1 MKRAVAWAL
10 AATCAVV
17 LACNREPGDTA
28 RPDGDPSQASVQ
40 ARFPDLAALY
50 GGEHGIY
57 RSCGPNQGVCHN
69 NAEYPDLSTLGS
81 VTMIVGADCNR
92 GREDPTEH
100 HDLCEGRGD
109 FLAFGET
116 TRIEIGEVIE
126 PYTEYDRLFRER
138 FGDLNAF
145 DQDAASLEALRTFEA
160 SFGVDFFG
168 ASVVRTRK
176 PVRARVGA
184 QVSLVRLGEDGE
196 ETLARY
202 EVRRRHPRHPR
213 GDDLIAL
220 RPVRDKSSDD
230 NIYGDYGYGGTYGY
244 GLAGLAR
251 VGDPNRNGVFGAGLS
266 GGLVVPGHPER
277 SYLMRRLVDP
287 AAGPLMP
294 RANCCTWTKQ
304 SLRAL
309 HCWIAGLSPDGSNA
323 LEPIDYEHCPPG
335 PEEDVAYPQ
344 PGPSCT
350 TSGMCPVMPRV
361 EVEGA
366 ADWDSVYGLLNSRC
380 GGAQC
385 HGTSAYGLDLS
396 TAAAAKETMAAY
408 VVDGAPARSE
418 LYLRITPHLARAA
431 ALEIMPKKAEP
442 LPLAERELVRAW
454 ISQLGNADA
463 AK

>member
-1 MKRAVAWAL
+1 MKRALGLGIVAAWA
-10 AATCAVV
+10 VV
-17 LACNREPGDTA
+17 AACNREPGST
-28 RPDGDPSQASVQ
+28 RQPSADASSASVQ

-81 VTMIVGADCNR
+81 VAMIVDADCNR
-92 GREDPTEH
+92 GREDATEH
-100 HDLCEGRGD
+100 HDLCEHRGD
-109 FLAFGET
+109 FLGFGER

-138 FGDLNAF
+138 FGDV
-145 DQDAASLEALRTFEA
+145 ASFRDDPSAIAALRKFEA
-160 SFGVDFFG
+160 GFGSEFFDV
-168 ASVVRTRK
+168 SLVRTRK

-184 QVSLVRLGEDGE
+184 QVSLVRVGEDGE
-196 ETLARY
+196 DQLARY
-202 EVRRRHPRHPR
+202 EVRKPHARHPR
-213 GDDLIAL
+213 GDNLIAL
-220 RPVRDKSSDD
+220 RPVRDDGDD
-230 NIYGDYGYGGTYGY
+230 AGEPYYGYDYDPYGY
-244 GLAGLAR
+244 GLAGVAR
-251 VGDPNRNGVFGAGLS
+251 EGDPNGNGVYGAGLG

-277 SYLMRRLVDP
+277 SYLMRRLIDP

-335 PEEDVAYPQ
+335 PEEDVAYPT

-366 ADWDSVYGLLNSRC
+366 ADWDAVYGLLNARC

-396 TAAAAKETMAAY
+396 TAAAAKETIGEY
-408 VVDGAPARSE
+408 VVDGTPARSE
-418 LYLRITPHLARAA
+418 LYQRITPHLARAT

-454 ISQLGNADA
+454 IAQLGETEAPR
-463 AK
+463 